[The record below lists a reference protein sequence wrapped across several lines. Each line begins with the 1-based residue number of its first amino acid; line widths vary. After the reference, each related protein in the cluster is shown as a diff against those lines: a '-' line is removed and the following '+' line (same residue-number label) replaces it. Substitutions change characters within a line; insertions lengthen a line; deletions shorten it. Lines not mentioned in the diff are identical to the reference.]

1 MFREVFI
8 EYIVDETNLGTDSII
23 SNIWNQWQNKVQY
36 VVQTITRTII
46 IELLH
51 VSGQKRELLKAE
63 KILEKYRKFN

>member
-1 MFREVFI
+1 VFREVFI

-36 VVQTITRTII
+36 VVQTITRTTI

-51 VSGQKRELLKAE
+51 VSGQNRELLKAE
-63 KILEKYRKFN
+63 KILKKYRKFN

>member
-51 VSGQKRELLKAE
+51 VSGQNRELLKAE
-63 KILEKYRKFN
+63 KIFKKYRKFS